1 MIFTK
6 QNKHRWGIN
15 LTSKCHRQGKES
27 FRTPQEI
34 IGISQIAGDQKW
46 SKLQVV
52 LKKEGAN
59 GKHTTK
65 SSKQI
70 WKGPATKAPSESPLL
85 HSVNSINTDKSRIN
99 FSSQNKNG
107 NSYPFNIYQYSVQ
120 SLSCVRLFV
129 TPWTAAHKASLSI
142 TNSSDAIQPSHPLS
156 SPSPPAFSL
165 SQNQG
170 LFQ

>member
-1 MIFTK
+1 M
-6 QNKHRWGIN
+6 
-15 LTSKCHRQGKES
+15 
-27 FRTPQEI
+27 
-34 IGISQIAGDQKW
+34 
-46 SKLQVV
+46 V

-107 NSYPFNIYQYSVQ
+107 NSYPFNIYRYSVQ
-120 SLSCVRLFV
+120 SLSCVRLFE
-129 TPWTAAHKASLSI
+129 TPWTAAHKASLSFTI
-142 TNSSDAIQPSHPLS
+142 FQSLVKHMSMESVIPSNHLILS
-156 SPSPPAFSL
+156 YLLLLLPSVFPSVRVFSNGYNPHNQKLFEVLSKSPETKMVEKC
-165 SQNQG
+165 
-170 LFQ
+170 